1 MLRRVTQHE
10 AGVDDGRQFT
20 ACADGVGV
28 EDIDLDVM
36 LGQMVLE
43 QVGLYR
49 VGGQIEGG
57 GYWSPRFA
65 STAFTGSSICVR
77 SPTMTMTAWSG
88 RPSAAKASRAA
99 AASTA

>member
-57 GYWSPRFA
+57 GYWSPRFS
-65 STAFTGSSICVR
+65 STAFTGASICVR
-77 SPTMTMTAWSG
+77 SPTMMMTASSG

>member
-57 GYWSPRFA
+57 GYWSPRFS
-65 STAFTGSSICVR
+65 STAFTGASICVR
-77 SPTMTMTAWSG
+77 SPTMTMTARSG